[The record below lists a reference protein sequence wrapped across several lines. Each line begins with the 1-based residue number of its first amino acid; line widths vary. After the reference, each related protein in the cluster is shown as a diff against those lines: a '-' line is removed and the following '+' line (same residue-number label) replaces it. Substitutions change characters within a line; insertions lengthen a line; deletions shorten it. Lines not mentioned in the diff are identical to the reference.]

1 MAGWLKALAASA
13 LLPFLGF
20 SLLILLLLM
29 SVGGIE
35 QEEEEAGGYVL
46 EVSEEVMAYR
56 PLVTKYCNEH
66 GIGSYVDY
74 ILAIMQVESRGL
86 GSDVMQSSESL
97 GLPPGSL
104 GPERS
109 IQEGCR
115 LFASLI
121 SQMEAEGCDLDT
133 VIQSYNYGGGYMRY
147 VIGNGGKH
155 SFSLAESFAKERS
168 GGVKVTYSNPIAVE
182 RNGGWRYKYG
192 NMFYVEL
199 IKACFVPISGSVGA
213 GIAGTIDPDERLSW
227 LFPSGVPTSS
237 AQMQQYLVQITVPI
251 VDASGNEDTM
261 RLTVHKSL
269 AGEIEAIFQ
278 EMKRIEFPVRSSD
291 TAGYVWRQMASSANR
306 SHHSYGCVIDL
317 NWTSNPMIGVTG
329 GTYAPGEDPYS
340 VTPEV
345 VAIWKA
351 HGFYWGGDWSGSKDY
366 MHFTYTNH

>member
-1 MAGWLKALAASA
+1 MAGWIKALASSV

-46 EVSEEVMAYR
+46 EVSEEVMAYKH
-56 PLVTKYCNEH
+56 LVTRYCNEY
-66 GIGSYVDY
+66 GIGGYVDY
-74 ILAIMQVESRGL
+74 ILAIMQVESRGM
-86 GSDVMQSSESL
+86 GQDVMQSSESL

-104 GPERS
+104 DPESS
-109 IQEGCR
+109 IREGCR
-115 LFASLI
+115 LFATLI
-121 SQMEAEGCDLDT
+121 VQMEERGCDLDT

-147 VIGNGGKH
+147 VLRNGGKH
-155 SFSLAESFAKERS
+155 SFSLAEGFARERS

-199 IKACFVPISGSVGA
+199 VKKCFVPVSGGVGA

-227 LFPSGVPTSS
+227 LFPSGVPTS
-237 AQMQQYLVQITVPI
+237 APQMQQYLVQITVPI
-251 VDASGNEDTM
+251 RDVSGNESSMT
-261 RLTVHKSL
+261 LTVHKNL
-269 AGEIEAIFQ
+269 AGDIEAIFQ
-278 EMKRIEFPVRSSD
+278 EMARAGFPVRSSD

-329 GTYAPGEDPYS
+329 GSYLPGEDPYS